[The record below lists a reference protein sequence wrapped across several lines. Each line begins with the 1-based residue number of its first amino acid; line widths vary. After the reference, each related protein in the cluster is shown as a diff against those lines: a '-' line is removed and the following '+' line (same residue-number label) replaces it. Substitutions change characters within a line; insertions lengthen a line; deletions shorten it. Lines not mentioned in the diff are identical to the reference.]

1 MERANI
7 ERVRL
12 AWVVVFVAGW
22 LVSAALPAEARPK
35 RKNSAPAASA
45 AERTPAP
52 EPSLASP
59 EAEADAPEP
68 EPAPVSIT
76 PAPEPPPKAAAE
88 ATPAP
93 VASADSEQVASLSSE
108 LTTLMDDLV
117 QARARAAV
125 VGKTLFKTLIRVS
138 VQNLAED
145 EASLARL
152 VLKLDG
158 APIYRG
164 DGSSLRGDESRKVFE
179 GFVAPGPHVLS
190 AEVEQNSRDD
200 SAYGYSLRETYRFQA
215 LRDKRNELELVLS
228 DDSDVTNE
236 PGDQDGEYDVR
247 TRLRVRT
254 KELGDE

>member
-7 ERVRL
+7 GNVRV
-12 AWVVVFVAGW
+12 AWVAVLILGW
-22 LVSAALPAEARPK
+22 LASAAAPAEARPK
-35 RKNSAPAASA
+35 RKTAASAASA
-45 AERTPAP
+45 AERTPAAEPSP
-52 EPSLASP
+52 EPP
-59 EAEADAPEP
+59 EVQAAAPVP

-76 PAPEPPPKAAAE
+76 PAAEPPPKAAAE
-88 ATPAP
+88 IAEAPA
-93 VASADSEQVASLSSE
+93 ASADSDRIASLSSE

-125 VGKTLFKTLIRVS
+125 VGKTLFKTLIRVN

-145 EASLARL
+145 EASLAKL

-164 DGSSLRGDESRKVFE
+164 DGSSLRGDESRQVFE

-190 AEVEQNSRDD
+190 AEVEQNSRED
-200 SAYGYSLRETYRFQA
+200 SAYGYSLRETYRFHA
-215 LRDKRNELELVLS
+215 LRDKKNELELVLS

-236 PGDQDGEYDVR
+236 PGDQDGEYDIR

-254 KELGDE
+254 KELKDE